1 MARENP
7 NFENL
12 LTTPCRRKAITIAA
26 KTGPKNEPNN
36 AIEPKV
42 PKIKITSKIDS
53 SLEK

>member
-1 MARENP
+1 MVRENP

-12 LTTPCRRKAITIAA
+12 LTTPCRRKAITTAA

-42 PKIKITSKIDS
+42 PNIIITSRIDS